1 MNADA
6 GLPGTPLCPGADAR
20 AQQRD
25 DAGHACSRLLRVA
38 LELFAEQ
45 GFAKTSIRQIAAA
58 AQVNVAAVSYYFG
71 DKVGL
76 YQAVF
81 RASPDPAR
89 DVSGPRITSLEE
101 LYRRFLAPLKQGDMV
116 RLWVKLYR
124 REMLEPTGL
133 WQEKIDRDM
142 RPMHAA
148 VVALLCERL
157 GLARADDEAQR
168 LAITLVGLAMH
179 LFVGC
184 DLIDAL
190 APQLS
195 AGPNEVDVWRERLV
209 LYAEALIGAE
219 QQRRQRKAG
228 KALQQPLAEA
238 AVAAGRSRSRPAPRN
253 SNRSTGKPT

>member
-1 MNADA
+1 MNARA
-6 GLPGTPLCPGADAR
+6 GLPGALRPLAR
-20 AQQRD
+20 PAPAAQDEAEQ
-25 DAGHACSRLLRVA
+25 ACARLLRVG

-45 GFAKTSIRQIAAA
+45 GFAKTSIRQIAGA

-71 DKVGL
+71 DKAGL

-89 DVSGPRITSLEE
+89 DVSGPRITSLGE

-133 WQEKIDRDM
+133 WQEKIDCDM

-157 GLARADDEAQR
+157 GLARADDEVHR
-168 LAITLVGLAMH
+168 LAITIVGLAVH
-179 LFVGC
+179 LFIGC
-184 DLIDAL
+184 DVIDRL

-195 AGPNEVDVWRERLV
+195 DGPDQVDVWRERLV

-219 QQRRQRKAG
+219 RQRRRRAARKA
-228 KALQQPLAEA
+228 LP
-238 AVAAGRSRSRPAPRN
+238 RPAVEVPGAAARPRRAPR
-253 SNRSTGKPT
+253 SPVRSTGKPT